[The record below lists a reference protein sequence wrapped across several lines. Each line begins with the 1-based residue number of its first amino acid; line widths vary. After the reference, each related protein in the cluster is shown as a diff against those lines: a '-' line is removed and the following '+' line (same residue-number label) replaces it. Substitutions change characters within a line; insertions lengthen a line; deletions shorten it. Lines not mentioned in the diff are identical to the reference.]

1 MQKNDNQYD
10 TRWVVPAQTPKV
22 SERSSSQINKIF
34 VYNVNVK
41 NKTIQQLIII
51 ADTDASMIY
60 REEVL

>member
-22 SERSSSQINKIF
+22 SERSSSQINQIV

-41 NKTIQQLIII
+41 NKTIQQPII
-51 ADTDASMIY
+51 ADIDASMIY

>member
-22 SERSSSQINKIF
+22 SERSSSQINQIV

-41 NKTIQQLIII
+41 NKTIQQPII

>member
-34 VYNVNVK
+34 VYNLNVK
-41 NKTIQQLIII
+41 NKTIQQPII
-51 ADTDASMIY
+51 ADIDASMIY